1 MVAALEA
8 SLVVAGRHPG
18 LDEAKV
24 AWARS
29 YEGLTD
35 EEVDR
40 RVMGF
45 TALVR
50 GIAANGVVTP
60 EDFSRDT
67 SLSPAQASELFESLA
82 AFGLERDA
90 AGRIVG
96 AALTTRPTLHAIF
109 IPGRKLF
116 AWCALDTLFIPGLL
130 GEVAEVESR
139 CPGSRVPIQLTVTPV
154 GVHAVSPPG
163 AVLSVVLPG
172 AGSSGATIGPASPT

>member
-1 MVAALEA
+1 MRRSALE
-8 SLVVAGRHPG
+8 
-18 LDEAKV
+18 EAKA
-24 AWARS
+24 AWGRA
-29 YEGLTD
+29 YEGLTQQ
-35 EEVDR
+35 EIDR

-82 AFGLERDA
+82 AFGLERDV

-96 AALTTRPTLHAIF
+96 AALTTRPTPHSIR
-109 IPGRKLF
+109 IPGKQLF

-130 GEVAEVESR
+130 CEVAEVEST
-139 CPGSRVPIQLTVTPV
+139 CPVSRIPIQLTVAPV
-154 GVHAVSPPG
+154 GVRSVSPPG

-172 AGSSGATIGPASPT
+172 AGSSGATTGPASPT